1 MDLRVAQKHDVLILG
16 GAFEFLPTSGK
27 KVSDKKRNALT
38 EAFQIINYD
47 LGILSPAEMSFLQ
60 NSPKGIPENWIG
72 NMEAQVTYKPLA
84 NDKKAAIIVLPYLE
98 KGSDDLPDD
107 LIDECATLIKE
118 SRNKADLVIA
128 MSSWGYFREKKFL
141 ANPVIGEAP
150 PDILL
155 GSGDGPGLS
164 GSLTAKG
171 KTLWVRSYPT
181 GKAVNRIDIYDW
193 PSRDEDYKWSSGQN
207 VKWFLQTLTEKLR
220 EEPEVLKLLSGIS
233 DDK

>member
-1 MDLRVAQKHDVLILG
+1 MRVAQNHDVLILG
-16 GAFEFLPTSGK
+16 GAYEFLPTSGE

-47 LGILSPAEMSFLQ
+47 LGILSHAEFSFLQ
-60 NSPKGIPENWIG
+60 DSSIGIPQNWLG
-72 NMEAQVTYKPLA
+72 NMEAQVVYKPLV
-84 NDKKAAIIVLPYLE
+84 NGKKAAIIILPYLE
-98 KGSDDLPDD
+98 KGPDELPDA

-118 SRNKADLVIA
+118 NRKKADLVIA

-141 ANPVIGEAP
+141 ANPVIGEAA

-155 GSGDGPGLS
+155 GSGDGPGMS
-164 GSLTAKG
+164 GSLSAKG
-171 KTLWVRSYPT
+171 KTLWIRSYPT
-181 GKAVNRIDIYDW
+181 GKAVNRIDIYAW
-193 PSRDEDYKWSSGQN
+193 PTRGEDFKWSSGDN

-220 EEPEVLKLLSGIS
+220 EEPEVVKLLSGIS

>member
-1 MDLRVAQKHDVLILG
+1 MRTAQKHDVLILG
-16 GAFEFLPTSGK
+16 GAFEFLPTSGEK
-27 KVSDKKRNALT
+27 ISDKKRNALT

-47 LGILSPAEMSFLQ
+47 LGILNPAETTFLQ
-60 NSPKGIPENWIG
+60 NSPIGIPKNWIG
-72 NMEAQVTYKPLA
+72 NMEAQIVVKPLA
-84 NDKKAAIIVLPYLE
+84 NGKKVAIIILPYLE
-98 KGSDDLPDD
+98 KGSDNLPDK

-118 SRNKADLVIA
+118 NKKKADLVIA

-141 ANPVIGEAP
+141 ANPVIGEAA

-155 GSGDGPGLS
+155 GSGDGPGMS
-164 GSLTAKG
+164 GSIAAKG
-171 KTLWVRSYPT
+171 KTVWVRSYPT

-193 PSRDEDYKWSSGQN
+193 PSRNGDFKWYSGQN

-220 EEPEVLKLLSGIS
+220 EEPEVLKLFSGIS

>member
-1 MDLRVAQKHDVLILG
+1 
-16 GAFEFLPTSGK
+16 
-27 KVSDKKRNALT
+27 
-38 EAFQIINYD
+38 
-47 LGILSPAEMSFLQ
+47 MSFLQ
-60 NSPKGIPENWIG
+60 KSPTGIPQNWIG
-72 NMEAQVTYKPLA
+72 NTEAQIINKPLA
-84 NDKKAAIIVLPYLE
+84 HGRKAVIIVLPYLE

-118 SRNKADLVIA
+118 HRNKADLVIT

-155 GSGDGPGLS
+155 GSGDGPGMS

-193 PSRDEDYKWSSGQN
+193 PSRADDFKWSSGQN

-220 EEPEVLKLLSGIS
+220 EAPEAVKLLSGIS

>member
-60 NSPKGIPENWIG
+60 NSPKGIPQNWFG
-72 NMEAQVTYKPLA
+72 NMEAQVINKPLA
-84 NDKKAAIIVLPYLE
+84 NGKKASIIILPYLE

-118 SRNKADLVIA
+118 SREEADLVIA

-164 GSLTAKG
+164 GSLTVNG
-171 KTLWVRSYPT
+171 KTVWVRSYPT
-181 GKAVNRIDIYDW
+181 GKAVNRIDIYGW
-193 PSRDEDYKWSSGQN
+193 PSRDEDFKWSSGQN

-220 EEPEVLKLLSGIS
+220 EEPEVVKLLSGIS

>member
-1 MDLRVAQKHDVLILG
+1 MV
-16 GAFEFLPTSGK
+16 FL
-27 KVSDKKRNALT
+27 
-38 EAFQIINYD
+38 E
-47 LGILSPAEMSFLQ
+47 
-60 NSPKGIPENWIG
+60 NSPKGIPQNWFD
-72 NMEAQVTYKPLA
+72 NTEARIITKPLA
-84 NDKKAAIIVLPYLE
+84 HGKKAVIIILPYLE
-98 KGSDDLPDD
+98 KGSDDLPDA
-107 LIDECATLIKE
+107 LIDECATLIKKN
-118 SRNKADLVIA
+118 RKNADLVIA

-155 GSGDGPGLS
+155 GSGDGPGMS

-193 PSRDEDYKWSSGQN
+193 PTRDEDFKWSSGQN

-220 EEPEVLKLLSGIS
+220 EEPEVIKLLSGIS

>member
-1 MDLRVAQKHDVLILG
+1 MRAAQKHDVLLLG
-16 GAFEFLPTSGK
+16 GAYEFLPTSGE

-47 LGILSPAEMSFLQ
+47 LGILSPAEMVFLQ

-72 NMEAQVTYKPLA
+72 NPEAQVVAKPLA
-84 NDKKAAIIVLPYLE
+84 HGKKAAVIILPYLE
-98 KGSDDLPDD
+98 KGSDELPPD
-107 LIDECATLIKE
+107 LIDECATLFKE
-118 SRNKADLVIA
+118 QREKADLVIA

-141 ANPVIGEAP
+141 ANPVIGGTP

-155 GSGDGPGLS
+155 GSGDGPGMS
-164 GSLTAKG
+164 GSLNANN
-171 KTLWVRSYPT
+171 KTLWIRSYPT
-181 GKAVNRIDIYDW
+181 GKAVNRIDIYEW
-193 PSRDEDYKWSSGQN
+193 PTRTEDFKWSSGQN